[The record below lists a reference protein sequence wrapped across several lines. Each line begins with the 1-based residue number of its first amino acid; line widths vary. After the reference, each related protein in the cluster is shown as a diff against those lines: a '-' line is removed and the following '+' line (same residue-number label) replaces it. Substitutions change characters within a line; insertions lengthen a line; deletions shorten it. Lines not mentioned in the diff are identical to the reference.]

1 MNQLLARPAAWQ
13 EATWH
18 HGLERK
24 SARELA
30 LMREAGKINALALAE
45 MVKHTRPGVAT
56 KQLNAIA
63 ERVIRGHGAEPAF
76 KNYPGPYPFPAS
88 ITVSVNE
95 QLVHGLP
102 GPRVI
107 REGDLVSLDCGVKYQ
122 GYYADAAVSVGVGKC
137 SPLVRKIL
145 QVTEEALWV
154 GIRLLR
160 PGRRT
165 GDVSAAMREFVEDR
179 HGFRLVRN
187 YTSHGIGRHVHE
199 DPALTNDEKAGTG
212 ALLRPGLVMA
222 LEPMVLV
229 STRETRVLPD
239 QWTVVAADGEVTAHF
254 EHTVAITEGEPDV
267 LTALPVEDLVKA

>member
-1 MNQLLARPAAWQ
+1 MNQVLARPAALQ
-13 EATWH
+13 ETTWH

-30 LMREAGKINALALAE
+30 LMRAAGRINALTLAE
-45 MVKHTRPGVAT
+45 LVKHTRPGVT
-56 KQLNAIA
+56 TQQLNAIA
-63 ERVIRGHGAEPAF
+63 ERTIRSQGGEPAF

-107 REGDLVSLDCGVKYQ
+107 REGDLVSLDCGVRFQ
-122 GYYADAAVSVGVGKC
+122 GYYADAAISVGVGQC

-154 GIRLLR
+154 GLRLLQ
-160 PGRRT
+160 PGKRT
-165 GDVSAAMREFVEDR
+165 GDVSAALREFVEEQ

-187 YTSHGIGRHVHE
+187 YTSHGIGRHMHE
-199 DPALTNDEKAGTG
+199 DPALTNDERAGTG
-212 ALLRPGLVMA
+212 TLLRSGLVIA

-229 STRETRVLPD
+229 STRETRTLPD

-254 EHTVAITEGEPDV
+254 EHTVAITESDPEV
-267 LTALPVEDLVKA
+267 LTAHPIENVAQT